1 MMMQS
6 KCGQAVWSRAT
17 NSILDLFRAQ
27 LFGIASKR
35 PELILSVLQS
45 CEKGLTRLCSSD
57 HRLAASHAIHLV
69 RFNAELSC
77 FTRDERLM
85 KLMMLCSVRVFEL
98 GASLAKKNQNFSVL
112 EESMKSFRRIGET
125 FSEEDEKSSSTVKS
139 FLPSDDECKKE
150 VVRYVH
156 RSAAS
161 SSALPDVVNLM
172 SRRVDSLQERRTKRR
187 KIVHSSSSVGDT
199 VNERISSAFNVLSG
213 LMRGLNAKDWNLLPV
228 EKRSKL
234 RRLVGGLEKKIIAM
248 GG

>member
-1 MMMQS
+1 
-6 KCGQAVWSRAT
+6 
-17 NSILDLFRAQ
+17 
-27 LFGIASKR
+27 
-35 PELILSVLQS
+35 
-45 CEKGLTRLCSSD
+45 
-57 HRLAASHAIHLV
+57 
-69 RFNAELSC
+69 
-77 FTRDERLM
+77 
-85 KLMMLCSVRVFEL
+85 MMLCSVRVFEL

-228 EKRSKL
+228 EKRNKL